1 MVYFYLKKFRVVSVD
16 AYGTEKVVAVCET
29 KQEAESLKF
38 KCEEGD
44 DKHDPCVYEVDEFL
58 QESAV

>member
-1 MVYFYLKKFRVVSVD
+1 MVYLKKFRDVSVD
-16 AYGTEKVVAVCET
+16 SYGTEKVVAVCKT

-38 KCEEGD
+38 RCEEGD

-58 QESAV
+58 QESAL